1 MTEIQSNAL
10 KVYQGNPTTDKIQPN
25 FADIKIVADAI
36 LEVIAVATGIEVINS
51 ANAEGHLDNIS
62 NNLLAIQNAQ
72 TNANI
77 TQTNANKTQ
86 TNKTEIETLKTE
98 IQDMKNSVD
107 ASKGVVL
114 AKNSFSESIEDY
126 YNSLSEEMKATFSKD
141 YLDSMLGEILT
152 NGTVYNLEIVN
163 DTNLKL
169 GAELDQYLGSI

>member
-114 AKNSFSESIEDY
+114 AKEDLSTKLDVY
-126 YNSLSEEMKATFSKD
+126 YDSLADEGKADFSKNYID
-141 YLDSMLGEILT
+141 VFLGDIVT
-152 NGTVYNLEIVN
+152 NGTTFNLEIVN

-169 GAELDQYLGSI
+169 GAEIQALLGE